1 MKKMSGLMEEISINL
16 DNIGSLLRMSRKE
29 KKMTQSEVA
38 EAIGVSAQHYSRIE
52 RGEYT
57 PGLQT
62 FLKLTDVLELDIS
75 KLKISGENKISSTMF
90 EILNLL
96 NKFNNTQ
103 QEAVLSFLKTMEPVR
118 V

>member
-52 RGEYT
+52 RGEYR

-103 QEAVLSFLKTMEPVR
+103 QEAVLSFLKTMEPVG

>member
-1 MKKMSGLMEEISINL
+1 MIEESINL
-16 DNIGSLLRMSRKE
+16 DNIGSMIRMSRKE

-62 FLKLTDVLELDIS
+62 FLKLIEILDLDIS
-75 KLKISGENKISSTMF
+75 KLKMTSHNISSTMY
-90 EILNLL
+90 EILGLL
-96 NKFNNTQ
+96 ERFNKTQ
-103 QEAVLSFLKTMEPVR
+103 QEAVLNFLKSMEPVGA
-118 V
+118 